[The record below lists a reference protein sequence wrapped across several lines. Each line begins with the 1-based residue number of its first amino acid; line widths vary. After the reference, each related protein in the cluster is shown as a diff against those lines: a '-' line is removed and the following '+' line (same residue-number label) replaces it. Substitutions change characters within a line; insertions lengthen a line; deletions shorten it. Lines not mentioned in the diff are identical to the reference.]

1 MAYGKFGELNA
12 KAYWARGEAL
22 EDLKMLPEAL
32 EVYQE
37 LASRDDLS
45 RYDEFKKVGEKIS
58 RLEPLV
64 PKKIEPEVQENANE
78 EVGT

>member
-1 MAYGKFGELNA
+1 
-12 KAYWARGEAL
+12 
-22 EDLKMLPEAL
+22 
-32 EVYQE
+32 

-64 PKKIEPEVQENANE
+64 PKKIEPEFQENANE